1 LQLLGRY
8 SVLYV
13 LAVASTATFAYFLPH
28 QIEKATLGGT
38 RGGAKLLDKHIP
50 TWTAQDA
57 DLLLSGLGAAGR
69 QAYRH
74 FYLTYDFY
82 FPALLSSL
90 ALARNN
96 DHAASCNGVNCTVYP
111 RFFSRL
117 TRRTI

>member
-1 LQLLGRY
+1 MQLLGRY

-57 DLLLSGLGAAGR
+57 DLLVCETTSA
-69 QAYRH
+69 
-74 FYLTYDFY
+74 
-82 FPALLSSL
+82 PALQSVAEALRRPCVTVAFQPL
-90 ALARNN
+90 APTAAFAHPLLPSARRWPGP
-96 DHAASCNGVNCTVYP
+96 D
-111 RFFSRL
+111 R
-117 TRRTI
+117 